1 MSSLKTFELAVL
13 SFVTIGLIIFVG
25 LRIMSEL
32 YTQEQDTNNN
42 SDVLTA
48 LDNVIAGISQF
59 PIWLVVVA
67 VVIVGAFLIGYLK
80 KNFSTNA

>member
-1 MSSLKTFELAVL
+1 MKAFEVAIL

-32 YTQEQDTNNN
+32 YTQEQTGNNN

-48 LDNVIAGISQF
+48 LDNVIEGISQF

-80 KNFSTNA
+80 SNFSDKY